1 MDPSGGERKSRA
13 EANIARLMNEAGSEA
28 SIERGR
34 YVALG
39 IVVIGMLGAVGSA
52 FRPLYRQHFRL
63 AANNVSRSA
72 AAAHRARAGGLSAE
86 EVERLEAVRQR
97 LAVLQANKRAR
108 NPMLHGVHEAQ
119 QQGEVTNAFG
129 ERSVNAVEPRPPT
142 C

>member
-1 MDPSGGERKSRA
+1 MDPAGGERKSRA

-52 FRPLYRQHFRL
+52 FRPLYLQHFRL

-72 AAAHRARAGGLSAE
+72 AAAHRARAGGLSVE

-108 NPMLHGVHEAQ
+108 HPMLHGVYEAQ
-119 QQGEVTNAFG
+119 REGEVTDALSEGRREAPDKIN
-129 ERSVNAVEPRPPT
+129 
-142 C
+142 